1 MLGNHVPNDIKNKS
15 DINELLIIINLSEF
29 LRQIYFYV
37 IDLLLCKLDSLGYM
51 WEHEIVLTHYN
62 GSSPLLLYSQTSSC
76 QKNWPSG
83 I

>member
-51 WEHEIVLTHYN
+51 
-62 GSSPLLLYSQTSSC
+62 
-76 QKNWPSG
+76 
-83 I
+83 